1 MLSRLLTLVV
11 WALVATAAVYWGVKL
26 VANPQPVPAHAQ
38 LAVPGAAPGGD
49 LSRLLGAGPAP
60 AEVVAEAP
68 PPPPPEA
75 SRFQLIGVVAAR
87 RAPTSQGV
95 ALIAVDGKSARAF
108 RVGTVIDGDLV
119 LQSVQA
125 RGAVIGQ
132 RGGVS
137 RVTLELPP
145 LAPPATGVPGA
156 VGSVA
161 GAPPGLPP
169 PMMPGQAPAAPPP
182 VSPPQLAIQGFP
194 SGVAPPNLATLPQA
208 RVRGLRSLPGP
219 SGMAQPGQAGSAQE
233 ETALPNEPAAT
244 HDGRNLR

>member
-11 WALVATAAVYWGVKL
+11 WALVAAAALYWGVKL
-26 VANPQPVPAHAQ
+26 FARP
-38 LAVPGAAPGGD
+38 LAVPPHAVVAAPRAAPVGD
-49 LSRLLGAGPAP
+49 LSRLLGAGPVPEAP
-60 AEVVAEAP
+60 VAEAP

-108 RVGTVIDGDLV
+108 RVGALVDGDLV
-119 LQSVQA
+119 LQSVQS

-145 LAPPATGVPGA
+145 LPPPATGVPGS
-156 VGSVA
+156 VGSAA
-161 GAPPGLPP
+161 GPTPGMPLP
-169 PMMPGQAPAAPPP
+169 MLQGQAAGGPPP
-182 VSPPQLAIQGFP
+182 VMPPQLAVQGFP
-194 SGVAPPNLATLPQA
+194 SGVSPTLGTLPQA
-208 RVRGLRSLPGP
+208 RLRSLRNP
-219 SGMAQPGQAGSAQE
+219 SAQPGMPQPGDAVPGQGESVQ
-233 ETALPNEPAAT
+233 PGEPVPS
-244 HDGRNLR
+244 HDGRNMR

>member
-11 WALVATAAVYWGVKL
+11 WALVAAAAVYWGVKL
-26 VANPQPVPAHAQ
+26 VANPLPVPAHAQ
-38 LAVPGAAPGGD
+38 VAVPGAAPGGD

-95 ALIAVDGKSARAF
+95 ALIAIDGKSARAF

-161 GAPPGLPP
+161 GAPAGLPS
-169 PMMPGQAPAAPPP
+169 PMLPGQAPGAPPP

-194 SGVAPPNLATLPQA
+194 SGVAPNLATLPQA
-208 RVRGLRSLPGP
+208 RLRGLRSLPGP
-219 SGMAQPGQAGSAQE
+219 PGATQPGAVGSAQE
-233 ETALPNEPAAT
+233 ETVLPNEPAAA

>member
-11 WALVATAAVYWGVKL
+11 WALVAAAAVFWGVKL
-26 VANPQPVPAHAQ
+26 IANPMSVPAHAQ
-38 LAVPGAAPGGD
+38 VAMPGSAPAGD

-95 ALIAVDGKSARAF
+95 ALIAVDGKPARAF

-137 RVTLELPP
+137 RVSLELPP

-156 VGSVA
+156 GGSVA

-169 PMMPGQAPAAPPP
+169 PMMPGLAPGAPPP
-182 VSPPQLAIQGFP
+182 VSPPQLAVQGFP
-194 SGVAPPNLATLPQA
+194 SGMVPNLNALPQA
-208 RVRGLRSLPGP
+208 RLRGLRNPNGQ
-219 SGMAQPGQAGSAQE
+219 SGMAQPGAAVSAQE
-233 ETALPNEPAAT
+233 ETVLPNDPPAA

>member
-11 WALVATAAVYWGVKL
+11 WALVAAAAVFWGVKL
-26 VANPQPVPAHAQ
+26 IANPRPVPAHAQ
-38 LAVPGAAPGGD
+38 VAVPGAAPGGD

-60 AEVVAEAP
+60 TEVVAEAP

-132 RGGVS
+132 RGGAS

-145 LAPPATGVPGA
+145 LAPPATGVPGVA
-156 VGSVA
+156 GNVA
-161 GAPPGLPP
+161 GASPGLLP
-169 PMMPGQAPAAPPP
+169 PMMPGQAPGAQPPI
-182 VSPPQLAIQGFP
+182 SPPQLAIQGFP
-194 SGVAPPNLATLPQA
+194 SGVAPNFGNLPQA
-208 RVRGLRSLPGP
+208 RLRGMRSPAGPPGVV
-219 SGMAQPGQAGSAQE
+219 QPGAAGSAQE
-233 ETALPNEPAAT
+233 ETVLPNEPSPAL
-244 HDGRNLR
+244 DGRNLR